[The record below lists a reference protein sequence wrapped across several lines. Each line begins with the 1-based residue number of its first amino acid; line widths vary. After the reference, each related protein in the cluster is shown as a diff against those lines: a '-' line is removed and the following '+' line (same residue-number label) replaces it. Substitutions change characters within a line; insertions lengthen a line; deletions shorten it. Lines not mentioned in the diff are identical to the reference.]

1 MVGPVTV
8 SFPAR
13 LHMANGRKV
22 FVSRLIPDAGLDLLR
37 GIEDLTVWQGD
48 VPPSRDELTT
58 AVHGCHGVICL
69 LSDTIDAALLDAA
82 GPQLRVVSLYSAGF
96 NNVDLAAATARRVV
110 VTNTPDQLTETT
122 AELAF
127 TLMMGAARRVREGI
141 ANVESGAWKTWG
153 PRVLRGH
160 DLLGAT
166 LGIIGMGRIGA
177 AVARRAIA
185 MGMNVVYFDPSPFM
199 IPPGD
204 APVKRVDTLEDLLR
218 TSDFVS
224 LHCPLTP
231 ATRHMIN
238 ADTIRQMKPN
248 AILVNTGRG
257 PCVDTDALVQA
268 LSAGTIFAAALD
280 VTDPEPLPPDHPL
293 ARLPNCLILPHVGSA
308 TFRTRDAMAVG
319 AARNLLDV
327 LDGRLPRD
335 TINPDA
341 M

>member
-1 MVGPVTV
+1 
-8 SFPAR
+8 
-13 LHMANGRKV
+13 MATGRKV
-22 FVSRLIPDAGLDLLR
+22 FVSRLIPDAGLEMLK
-37 GIEDLTVWQGD
+37 GIEELTVWQEEL
-48 VPPSRDELTT
+48 PPSRDQLAA
-58 AVHGCHGVICL
+58 AVRGCHGVICL
-69 LSDTIDAALLDAA
+69 LSDTVDAALFDAA
-82 GPQLRVVSLYSAGF
+82 GPQLKVLSLYSAGF
-96 NNVDLAAATARRVV
+96 NNVDLAAATARGVV

-141 ANVESGAWKTWG
+141 HNVESGQWKSWG
-153 PRVLRGH
+153 PRILRGY

-166 LGIIGMGRIGA
+166 LGIVGMGRIGA
-177 AVARRAIA
+177 AVARRAVA
-185 MGMNVVYFDPSPFM
+185 MGMKVVYFDPSPFM

-204 APVKRVDTLEDLLR
+204 APVKRVDTLEELLR
-218 TSDFVS
+218 MSDFVS

-238 ADTIRQMKPN
+238 ADTIKLMKPN

-268 LSAGTIFAAALD
+268 LSAGTIFAAGLD
-280 VTDPEPLPPDHPL
+280 VTEPEPLPPEHPL

-308 TFRTRDAMAVG
+308 SFRTRDAMAVG

-335 TINPDA
+335 TINPEA
-341 M
+341 L